1 MHSMKFTKS
10 ILLCI
15 LASIVII
22 ACNNNRKKEGLSLPE
37 DLAEESYPMGQVR
50 EIFYNMYLPE
60 EMSRIFEQV
69 GANFDPDIPV
79 SPENFSRYQEPSDIA
94 VAIGAY
100 GVDLNYA
107 KLFDQSAM
115 TASYFSVIQIL
126 SEKLGIP
133 EEYYE
138 DLFNRIEEGPVER
151 DTLAMIATQ
160 IYEKTDTYLTGNGK
174 GASAALIVMGGWVEA
189 LYIASRIYKSNPSN
203 MEILD
208 RISEQKYS
216 LNSLIY
222 LMNNYQDNLVNARY
236 LLYLKRLKKAFDRYE
251 IYFEE
256 DDFDLDTA
264 NRMILARDYTS
275 DMTEDIALE
284 IAILIKEIR
293 EEIIE

>member
-1 MHSMKFTKS
+1 MKY
-10 ILLCI
+10 IQ
-15 LASIVII
+15 SIVIFSLAGLLII
-22 ACNNNRKKEGLSLPE
+22 ACDNSAETRETSLTEGLK
-37 DLAEESYPMGQVR
+37 EESFETGQVR

-69 GANFDPDIPV
+69 GANFNPDIPV
-79 SPENFSRYQEPSDIA
+79 SPENFSRYQDPADIA

-107 KLFDQSAM
+107 KIFDQSAM
-115 TASYFSVIQIL
+115 AASYFSVIQIL

-133 EEYYE
+133 EDYYE
-138 DLFNRIEEGPVER
+138 DLFDRIKEGPTER
-151 DTLAMIATQ
+151 DTIAMIASR
-160 IYEKTDTYLTGNGK
+160 IYEKTDKYLTENGK

-189 LYIASRIYKSNPSN
+189 LYIASRIYESNPSN

-222 LMNNYQDNLVNARY
+222 LMSNYQDNLLNARY

-256 DDFDLDTA
+256 ENFDLDTA
-264 NRMILARDYTS
+264 NRMILASDYTS
-275 DMTEDIALE
+275 DMTEEIALE
-284 IAILIKEIR
+284 ISKLIGEIR